1 MIVIKKRSPP
11 SATSGAN
18 KILSQK
24 AIAFGGRGSKAETQR
39 KPRLF
44 DSALGMEKKQ
54 TFEMEVSKVR

>member
-1 MIVIKKRSPP
+1 MIEKRSPP
-11 SATSGAN
+11 AIRLEAN
-18 KILSQK
+18 EIKSQERRL
-24 AIAFGGRGSKAETQR
+24 AAVGDRGCNNPR